1 MKRLRNTIIL
11 LMIIFTCST
20 VSAEIKSYLTFF
32 NNRAIYQQA
41 GASWEELWRN
51 SLILSIIFYVVV
63 MALLVLALVG
73 LNVYKKKKAA
83 KLAEKQAELEA

>member
-20 VSAEIKSYLTFF
+20 VSAEIRSYFTLF
-32 NNRAIYQQA
+32 NNRAIYEKA
-41 GASWEELWRN
+41 GESWEGIWQ
-51 SLILSIIFYVVV
+51 SGLILDIVFYVVV

-83 KLAEKQAELEA
+83 KLAEKQAELES